1 MLFSWM
7 RARRRR
13 ALGDLPFPGAW
24 HDILRRGVKQ
34 SQWLED
40 EETEQLRRWI
50 AVFLAEKRFEGCRG
64 LEITDEIR
72 VTVAGQAGIVALGF
86 GGEWFGKS
94 MSLFAGT

>member
-34 SQWLED
+34 SQLLYDAEA
-40 EETEQLRRWI
+40 ERLRSWI
-50 AVFLAEKRFEGCRG
+50 AVFLA
-64 LEITDEIR
+64 
-72 VTVAGQAGIVALGF
+72 
-86 GGEWFGKS
+86 
-94 MSLFAGT
+94 